1 MIDVENQV
9 FTELKTKLVA
19 YNPKIGVASV
29 FQNTPSTFPFVSIEM
44 IDNSKSLSLADMCGN
59 ENGADTSFEIHIYSK
74 STENKKTE
82 AKKISQVVDEYFN
95 SIGFW
100 RNSYVP
106 FQDNETFRI
115 VLRYSAVVS
124 KNHITYRR

>member
-9 FTELKTKLVA
+9 FTELKTRLTTQVSNIKVD
-19 YNPKIGVASV
+19 SV
-29 FQNTPSTFPFVSIEM
+29 FQNTPSSFPFVSCEM
-44 IDNSKSLSLADMCGN
+44 IDNSKNLSTADMCGK
-59 ENGADTSFEIHIYSK
+59 ENGADTTFEVHIYSK
-74 STENKKTE
+74 SQYKKTE
-82 AKKISQVVDEYFN
+82 AKEISQIVDEYFN

-100 RNSYVP
+100 RNSYTP
-106 FQDNETFRI
+106 FQANETFRI

>member
-9 FTELKTKLVA
+9 YDELCKALRSVKKDIATS
-19 YNPKIGVASV
+19 SV
-29 FQNTPSTFPFVSIEM
+29 FQNTPSSFPFVSCEM
-44 IDNSKSLSLADMCGN
+44 ITNTKSISLADMCG
-59 ENGADTSFEIHIYSK
+59 EEKGADTAFEINIYSK
-74 STENKKTE
+74 SSNKKTE
-82 AKKISQVVDEYFN
+82 AKEISQIVADYFN

-106 FQDNETFRI
+106 FQENETYRI
-115 VLRYSAVVS
+115 VMQFSAVVS

>member
-9 FTELKTKLVA
+9 YTELCTALRA
-19 YNPKIGVASV
+19 YNSNIATSSV
-29 FQNTPSTFPFVSIEM
+29 FQNTPSQFPFVSCEM
-44 IDNSKSLSLADMCGN
+44 IDNSKSLSLADMCGK

-74 STENKKTE
+74 SSNKKTE
-82 AKKISQVVDEYFN
+82 AKEISQVVDEYFN